1 MLEKIF
7 KILGVIGFVVIC
19 ILSFIIP
26 SNPLDIVVKGINYDY
41 PLFLCIIM
49 WGGLLYLIVLYGIYL
64 LANKIYIK
72 ILNKNNRA

>member
-26 SNPLDIVVKGINYDY
+26 SNPLDIVVKGVNYDY

-64 LANKIYIK
+64 LTNKIYIK